1 MPDGSEIPEE
11 FERLLRGV
19 DHAATSTT
27 KYRNFEN
34 YLGRVLDVPP
44 ETIYT
49 TYVKKPGNFDVRM
62 TQSARARNA
71 PIRVALLPSVDDL
84 PFVKDLAGRIAQ
96 ERSPGTS
103 IVLACEK
110 PSAWRPWWGVEPATP
125 PWSPGMPGPLRPLM
139 TVPGFELVTYPF
151 VPEEPTPAD
160 RHAVTTRPVEPT
172 PRLPPSPI
180 AAIPLVLDPRI
191 RRMLRN
197 AVASSKA
204 IMLVGPPGTGKSTLV
219 EQMVAETAERPGA
232 YGLIHSHELSIVT
245 PDESWTARELV
256 GGFTVGPDGG
266 LEFAPGH
273 VLQAI
278 AADKWLLLDEA
289 NRADMDRI
297 FGGMLTWL
305 AGQQVTVGRDTPGS
319 SAEVILTW
327 SDEAESDVQEFQ
339 PGDGRAA
346 STIYRAGKD
355 WRLLGTYNSLDA
367 HRVFRLGLAL
377 GRRFAQIPVPPP
389 SVELFQQIAH
399 QRVEG
404 MLEGSTG
411 QRVADVVA
419 RIYEIHAASKAV
431 ALGPALFL
439 SIPGYV
445 EAGMRDEQAASAN
458 ELIAEAY
465 LSSFGTWL
473 ARLDD
478 DTLEELGRQMS
489 QDDALGGEWSWVL
502 EQLSNLA

>member
-1 MPDGSEIPEE
+1 MPDGSEILRE
-11 FERLLRGV
+11 FERLLRTV
-19 DHAATSTT
+19 DHAATSTS
-27 KYRNFEN
+27 KYKGFEN
-34 YLGRVLDVPP
+34 YLGQLLGVPP
-44 ETIYT
+44 ETVYT
-49 TYVKKPGNFDVRM
+49 TFVRKPGNFDVRL
-62 TQSARARNA
+62 TQSPRARNA
-71 PIRVALLPSVDDL
+71 LVRVALLPSVDDV
-84 PFVKDLAGRIAQ
+84 PFVRDLADRVAR

-103 IVLACEK
+103 VVLACDE
-110 PSAWRPWWGVEPATP
+110 PSGWRPRWAVEPATP
-125 PWSPGMPGPLRPLM
+125 PWAPGAPGPLLPL
-139 TVPGFELVTYPF
+139 TAVPGYELVTYPF
-151 VPEEPTPAD
+151 VPEVPTSA
-160 RHAVTTRPVEPT
+160 ALLTLTTRPAEPT
-172 PRLPPSPI
+172 PRLPASPI

-219 EQMVAETAERPGA
+219 EQMVAEAAERPGA
-232 YGLIHSHELSIVT
+232 YGLSSGHELSIVT

-256 GGFTVGPDGG
+256 GGVTVGSDGG

-289 NRADMDRI
+289 NRADLDRI

-319 SAEVILTW
+319 SAEIILTW
-327 SDEAESDVQEFQ
+327 SDEAGSDVQDFQ

-346 STIYRAGKD
+346 ATIYRAGQD

-389 SVELFQQIAH
+389 SAELFQQIVQ

-404 MLEGSTG
+404 VLEGQAG
-411 QRVADVVA
+411 PRIADVVA
-419 RIYEIHAASKAV
+419 RIYGIHAASKAV

-445 EAGMRDEQAASAN
+445 AAGVRDEHAASLG
-458 ELIAEAY
+458 ELVAEAY

-478 DTLEELGRQMS
+478 DTLEELGSQMGR
-489 QDDALGGEWSWVL
+489 DDALGGEWSWVL
-502 EQLSNLA
+502 EQLRNLA